1 MARAG
6 PAEATDLGR
15 SFVLDR
21 REEMGVA
28 PRSEDVV
35 MTTDNES
42 DRPPV
47 QNSDQYEKRGLQF
60 LALCLILTAML
71 FILIDAVVYF
81 TAPTGKAPSSTEA
94 FETAKP
100 ANKAMPVLP

>member
-1 MARAG
+1 
-6 PAEATDLGR
+6 
-15 SFVLDR
+15 
-21 REEMGVA
+21 MGVA

-71 FILIDAVVYF
+71 FILIDAIVYF
-81 TAPTGKAPSSTEA
+81 TAPTGATPRGRETS
-94 FETAKP
+94 ETAKP
-100 ANKAMPVLP
+100 VDKAMPVLP